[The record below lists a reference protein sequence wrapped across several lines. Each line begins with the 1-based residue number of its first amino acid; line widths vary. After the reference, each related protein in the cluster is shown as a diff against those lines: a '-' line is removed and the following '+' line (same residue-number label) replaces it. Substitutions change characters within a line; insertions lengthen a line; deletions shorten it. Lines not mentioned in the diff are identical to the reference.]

1 MITVRKRSIGD
12 VISARPLRSLAKAAL
27 PHRVAVGIRARRYWR
42 AHPDELR
49 LIGLLADRDRAA
61 IEIGAA
67 DGLYAWLLARLC
79 RHLYAYEPNPD
90 FFAILSGLRGRNIS
104 LFPYAISD
112 REGAMELRIPRDRDG
127 RERPLEASMEPRF
140 GDDCRKVALVAK
152 PLDALEHRPVG
163 FIKIDVEG
171 HEAAVLRGA
180 ARTLAR
186 FRPRLWIEIEQR
198 HVNCGIH
205 QVFAAIQSMGYDG
218 LFLYQKKLISISQFD
233 LAIHQLAL
241 LDTPESPLYVN
252 NFAFIPKEEGSA
264 AILAAWR

>member
-1 MITVRKRSIGD
+1 MITTRNRSLGAALA
-12 VISARPLRSLAKAAL
+12 ARSLRSLAKAAL
-27 PHRVAVGIRARRYWR
+27 PHRMAVGIRARRYWR
-42 AHPDELR
+42 GHPDELR
-49 LIGLLADRDRAA
+49 LIGLLVDRERAA

-112 REGAMELRIPRDRDG
+112 REGAMELRIPRDRGG
-127 RERPLEASMEPRF
+127 RERPLEASLERRF
-140 GDDCRKVALVAK
+140 GDDCRKVALIAK

-198 HVNCGIH
+198 HLNCAIH
-205 QVFAAIQSMGYDG
+205 EVFAAIESMGYEG
-218 LFLYQKKLISISQFD
+218 LFPYEKKLISLSQFD
-233 LAIHQLAL
+233 LARHQLAL
-241 LDTPESPLYVN
+241 LDSPESPLYVN

-264 AILAAWR
+264 TLVAAWR

>member
-1 MITVRKRSIGD
+1 MITAGNRWPGAALAARSM
-12 VISARPLRSLAKAAL
+12 RSLAKAAL
-27 PHRVAVGIRARRYWR
+27 PYRMAVGIRARRYWR

-49 LIGLLADRDRAA
+49 LIELLADRDRAA

-67 DGLYAWLLARLC
+67 DGLYAWLLARRC

-90 FFAILSGLRGRNIS
+90 FFAVLRGLSRRNIS
-104 LFPYAISD
+104 LSPYAISD
-112 REGAMELRIPRDRDG
+112 REGALELRIPRDRDG
-127 RERPLEASMEPRF
+127 RERPLEASLERRF
-140 GDDCRKVALVAK
+140 GDDCRKVALIAK
-152 PLDALEHRPVG
+152 PLDALEHRSVG

-180 ARTLAR
+180 ARTISH

-198 HVNCGIH
+198 HLNRDIH
-205 QVFAAIQSMGYDG
+205 EVLAAIESMGYEG
-218 LFLYQKKLISISQFD
+218 FFHYQKKLISISQFD
-233 LAIHQLAL
+233 LARHQLAS

-264 AILAAWR
+264 AIVAAWR